1 MFQRTCII
9 KARGILWN
17 IVLTNLTARFVGYFV
32 IHVRWFCFLLVFLP
46 WNIPNLKTDSEFMA

>member
-46 WNIPNLKTDSEFMA
+46 WNIPHLKTDIEFMA